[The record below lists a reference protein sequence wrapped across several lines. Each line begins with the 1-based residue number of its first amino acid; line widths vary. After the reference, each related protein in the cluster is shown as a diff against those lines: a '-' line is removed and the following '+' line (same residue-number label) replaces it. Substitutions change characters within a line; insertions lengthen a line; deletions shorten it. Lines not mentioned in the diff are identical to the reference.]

1 MWICLLHYFMGTVHV
16 QMSSY
21 NWACL
26 RDLSS
31 QLAFA
36 WDRNNPSHHTCFE
49 LFVIRSGPVSTP
61 IVRAVGIWG
70 EGILDSHRCQRKT
83 VSRDSDLVNCQFSS
97 GNEAVMV
104 DWVIFWSLWML
115 YHVNN
120 TLLSLCACSC
130 VYTYILTYVC
140 VFVCIV
146 PHTLFFL
153 ASRWH
158 RC

>member
-1 MWICLLHYFMGTVHV
+1 MDSYSFYMWTCLLCYFMGAVHV

-26 RDLSS
+26 RGLFC
-31 QLAFA
+31 QPAFA
-36 WDRNNPSHHTCFE
+36 WDINNPSHHTCFE

-61 IVRAVGIWG
+61 IVRAVCIWG
-70 EGILDSHRCQRKT
+70 EGILDSHGCQRKT
-83 VSRDSDLVNCQFSS
+83 VTRDSDLVSWQFSS

-120 TLLSLCACSC
+120 TLLYVDACVC
-130 VYTYILTYVC
+130 VYIYAYLCVC
-140 VFVCIV
+140 VFV
-146 PHTLFFL
+146 
-153 ASRWH
+153 
-158 RC
+158 